1 MKRQLS
7 DEDDRLAMSRRKTD
21 SESEQRAKRRC
32 HHRLVRI
39 GLADFQCNACGEV
52 VKRDLGW
59 KLWTPSYCEST
70 GKKAR
75 LYRISAPS
83 EPKHQN

>member
-1 MKRQLS
+1 M
-7 DEDDRLAMSRRKTD
+7 ARRKTD
-21 SESEQRAKRRC
+21 SESGQRAKRRC
-32 HHRLVRI
+32 HKRLVRLGI
-39 GLADFQCNACGEV
+39 ADFECNACGKI

-70 GKKAR
+70 GKNAR

-83 EPKHQN
+83 KPNIQVQPTKGGEKKL